1 MCRTV
6 NSPIQW
12 LAGHHKPYSFRLVGM
27 SIECQKQVSL
37 GSTPFHAFT
46 HLSGE
51 PGSWDYR
58 PIEEPTDEG

>member
-1 MCRTV
+1 VPNGEFSDPMVGRSSQT
-6 NSPIQW
+6 
-12 LAGHHKPYSFRLVGM
+12 LSFRLVGM